1 MRYLLLKRGVL
12 GCVKSS
18 FIKLFNIDEDI
29 LNLMGLLLA
38 TITSFC
44 LVIGGYKLFCFIE
57 TLSYPSINDN
67 VSIGKCGIHGSYCI
81 VKTDKP
87 FSYSLGKSKASCYCC
102 FFWNCKTIFEN
113 DAEYE
118 LAKQKFELLEK
129 EKEITEHEWKI
140 FKNWIK
146 ENKDKKFYAMYKSY
160 SYQSFKLITEYKTNE
175 YPVNAGRG
183 GIIWLTNTGIKS
195 VKSIPYEYTELIEEV
210 IPTYLIDESDSNEY
224 KDQDFNGM
232 YVEQNFDKKRYK
244 GKEKKYFEDINW
256 YLMKEVDPITYF
268 AKIELKYTRG
278 VK

>member
-1 MRYLLLKRGVL
+1 MKKILSK
-12 GCVKSS
+12 
-18 FIKLFNIDEDI
+18 IKIKIDEDA
-29 LNLMGLLLA
+29 LNLIGLLLA
-38 TITSFC
+38 TIISFC

-57 TLSYPSINDN
+57 TLTYPSINDN
-67 VSIGKCGIHGSYCI
+67 VSIGKCGIHNSYCI
-81 VKTDKP
+81 EKTNKS
-87 FSYSLGKSKASCYCC
+87 FSYSLGKSGAGCYCL
-102 FFWNCKTIFEN
+102 FYWKCKTIFEN

-118 LAKQKFELLEK
+118 LTKQKFELLEK
-129 EKEITEHEWKI
+129 EKEITEYEWKI

-160 SYQSFKLITEYKTNE
+160 SYQSFKLITDYETNE

-183 GIIWLTNTGIKS
+183 GIIWHTNTEIKS
-195 VKSIPYEYTELIEEV
+195 IKSIPYEYSELIEEV

-224 KDQDFNGM
+224 KDKDFNGM

-268 AKIELKYTRG
+268 AKIELKYIRG
-278 VK
+278 ENVLF